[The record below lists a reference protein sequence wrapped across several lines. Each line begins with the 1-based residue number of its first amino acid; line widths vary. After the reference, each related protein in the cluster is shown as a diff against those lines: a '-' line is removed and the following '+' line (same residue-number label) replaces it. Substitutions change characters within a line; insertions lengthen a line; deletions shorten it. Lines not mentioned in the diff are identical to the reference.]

1 MYFIIAVFI
10 LFAGMRYRWG
20 SEGRSEMINY
30 ILGQGK
36 VALSGIYVYYLA
48 VAGVKPFSVLMLI
61 FVLIIT
67 LFEYS
72 RTTVVAMTLGT
83 LVLAYYDKTISTKK
97 LFVLS
102 IGFFC
107 LFTYIA
113 IYRIGFGRD
122 SFDLFN
128 YTYPLFFEG
137 SYGSYMNLQ
146 VYELILKGKCIYTFF
161 LSYLVDPIVFMIPRA
176 LLAFLSFD
184 KDSLSV
190 FVNWMVYANN
200 SMLQDSFPPY
210 GGFFYIAEASVAMP
224 FVGPAIIAF
233 AYGCLSGIIES
244 RKGDNIFSRL
254 NFIIFSIGF
263 NMVFIKHRFAAAANY
278 YFTTMISAYSIV
290 VCYTIIKA
298 CTTNY
303 SHTLAGTTEHET
315 KLPMSG

>member
-1 MYFIIAVFI
+1 
-10 LFAGMRYRWG
+10 
-20 SEGRSEMINY
+20 
-30 ILGQGK
+30 
-36 VALSGIYVYYLA
+36 
-48 VAGVKPFSVLMLI
+48 
-61 FVLIIT
+61 
-67 LFEYS
+67 
-72 RTTVVAMTLGT
+72 
-83 LVLAYYDKTISTKK
+83 
-97 LFVLS
+97 
-102 IGFFC
+102 
-107 LFTYIA
+107 
-113 IYRIGFGRD
+113 
-122 SFDLFN
+122 
-128 YTYPLFFEG
+128 
-137 SYGSYMNLQ
+137 
-146 VYELILKGKCIYTFF
+146 
-161 LSYLVDPIVFMIPRA
+161 MIPRA